1 MIRPGT
7 TEDAQSIAALANLLW
22 PDTNSNELI
31 ETVHESLT
39 SSDDEIFVAMNASTM
54 IGFVMVGLRHDYV
67 EASTSSPVGYI
78 EGIFV
83 LPAYRH
89 GGVGRELVQAAETWC
104 GSKGCSEMGSDTE
117 VENTASQKFHKQCG
131 YAIASHI
138 VHFIK
143 PLQKNEKPS
152 DQRRVSRLQS

>member
-1 MIRPGT
+1 MVIRPAT
-7 TEDAQSIAALANLLW
+7 TDDAHQIAALANLLW
-22 PDTNSNELI
+22 PDTDFNELV
-31 ETVHESLT
+31 ETVHESLK
-39 SSDDEIFVAMNASTM
+39 SSDDAIFVAMNESAM
-54 IGFVMVGLRHDYV
+54 IGFVMVELRHDYV

-104 GSKGCSEMGSDTE
+104 ANKGCSEMGSDTE

-143 PLQKNEKPS
+143 PLQKK
-152 DQRRVSRLQS
+152 